1 MNGKL
6 IVVLSIMI
14 IAPTLFSQQ
23 ALQDVV
29 YLKNGSIIR
38 GIIVEQIHNV
48 SITIQTRDGNIFKF
62 KMDEVLKIVKEPAK
76 KEVPK
81 TTLVK
86 QKSPLASFLLSF
98 FVPGIGQYYNGQI
111 LKGLAMQTGFVV
123 GILYLGR
130 DSDSKSSANSN
141 NSELFGSFLMMGCWA
156 ISIIDAPMSSN
167 RINETKQQTYGHFL
181 EFKQGDNLIGFDFS
195 CMEGIVT
202 PRISYHF

>member
-1 MNGKL
+1 MYGKI
-6 IVVLSIMI
+6 IVVLSILI
-14 IAPTLFSQQ
+14 VAPTLFSQQ
-23 ALQDVV
+23 TLQDVV
-29 YLKNGSIIR
+29 YFKNGSIIR
-38 GIIVEQIHNV
+38 GIIIEQIHNV

-62 KMDEVLKIVKEPAK
+62 KMDEVLKIVKESSK
-76 KEVPK
+76 KEQLK
-81 TTLVK
+81 TTVVK

-111 LKGLAMQTGFVV
+111 LKGLALQTGFVV

-141 NSELFGSFLMMGCWA
+141 NSELLGSFLMMSCWA

-167 RINETKQQTYGHFL
+167 RINENKRQTYGHFL

-195 CMEGIVT
+195 RMDGILT
-202 PRISYHF
+202 PKISYHF